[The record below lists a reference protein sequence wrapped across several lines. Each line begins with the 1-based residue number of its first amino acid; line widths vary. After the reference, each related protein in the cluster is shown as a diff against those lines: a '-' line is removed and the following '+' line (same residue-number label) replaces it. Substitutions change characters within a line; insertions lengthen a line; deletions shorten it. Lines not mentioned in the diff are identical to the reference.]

1 MESDLSLINKI
12 KTENN
17 SDSLSELI
25 ERHSGVYQYV
35 VDKFSKSPN
44 AIIDRDF
51 FLEDKQFVIYESA
64 LQYDPSKNT
73 KFSTFL
79 ANKTRWK
86 CLNAISKDKK
96 YKPVS
101 LEVLKDIKND
111 QNCLDNPSNFALAA
125 EAIDIFNKMLDN
137 EEDERIKKII
147 DIRYNTSNNKL
158 TPWRKAAEELGL
170 SIQWV
175 ITIHNR
181 FINKVKKQIQKD
193 YV

>member
-1 MESDLSLINKI
+1 MSLINKI

-111 QNCLDNPSNFALAA
+111 QNSLDNPSNFALAA